1 MNSLV
6 NCLPS
11 QIHGVLEGQVGHKFW
26 GVYSA
31 RAMAVLQ
38 APSDQVYA
46 AFTESADHLK
56 RCQLSKA
63 IQARKRQENPSPRQ
77 PRNPLLKR
85 MKPTPH
91 SSQDL
96 ALQPPD
102 GTHMGNTALDLAIPD
117 AVPPSSEPQF
127 LSEFLISLVSN
138 GLVRVLDDNATA
150 TKIVWNAYDVKG
162 TFAETC
168 KQTNRATFINFI
180 QQYFDQ
186 SFRSFC
192 SSTGQVV
199 KSKFVTTT
207 WWKLSSPDFHV
218 SCRGCLAVNAD
229 VGRDQMSDCPLCL
242 HSFLFPMVCEALGVR
257 HPNLST
263 HLQSLKTKSFDLITS
278 KFFSDCGSS
287 DAESVI
293 ELSSYGRKKVFL
305 AILKPEDAAQYG
317 LADKSWSVCTVTEH
331 VKRNTFLVSH
341 SLWAH
346 S

>member
-77 PRNPLLKR
+77 PRNLLLKR
-85 MKPTPH
+85 MKPTH

-102 GTHMGNTALDLAIPD
+102 GTHMGNTTLDLAIPD

-150 TKIVWNAYDVKG
+150 TKIVWNAYDDKG
-162 TFAETC
+162 TFAET
-168 KQTNRATFINFI
+168 
-180 QQYFDQ
+180 
-186 SFRSFC
+186 
-192 SSTGQVV
+192 
-199 KSKFVTTT
+199 
-207 WWKLSSPDFHV
+207 
-218 SCRGCLAVNAD
+218 
-229 VGRDQMSDCPLCL
+229 
-242 HSFLFPMVCEALGVR
+242 
-257 HPNLST
+257 
-263 HLQSLKTKSFDLITS
+263 
-278 KFFSDCGSS
+278 
-287 DAESVI
+287 
-293 ELSSYGRKKVFL
+293 
-305 AILKPEDAAQYG
+305 
-317 LADKSWSVCTVTEH
+317 
-331 VKRNTFLVSH
+331 
-341 SLWAH
+341 
-346 S
+346 